1 MASPTT
7 QVSVDAEI
15 RRLTAFVRRM
25 ERRYERPS
33 GEMLEA
39 VQDGEARETRDVA
52 RWLDACERLREL
64 RERTGPGAAAPEDSR
79 EIAALSWWARGKRK
93 PADDRTRRTSY
104 EDGVRE
110 FSAIVRRM
118 ERRYE
123 CSSEEML
130 GAVRSGKTKET
141 WDICQWLVAYD
152 HLKALRKS
160 AGLAAGSPT
169 NATAS
174 STKTASTP

>member
-1 MASPTT
+1 MASPATG
-7 QVSVDAEI
+7 VSADAEI
-15 RRLTAFVRRM
+15 RRLTTFVRRM

-39 VQDGEARETRDVA
+39 VRGGEARETRDVA
-52 RWLDACERLREL
+52 RWLDARARLREL
-64 RERTGPGAAAPEDSR
+64 RERTGLEAAAPDDSR
-79 EIAALSWWARGKRK
+79 AIDALSRWTRRKRK
-93 PADDRTRRTSY
+93 PAGARPRRISH

-123 CSSEEML
+123 CSSGEML
-130 GAVRSGKTKET
+130 EAVRNGKTKET

-152 HLKALRKS
+152 HLKALRRS
-160 AGLAAGSPT
+160 AGPAAGSPT

>member
-1 MASPTT
+1 MASPAT

-33 GEMLEA
+33 GEMREA
-39 VQDGEARETRDVA
+39 IRDGEARETRDVA
-52 RWLDACERLREL
+52 RWLGACERLREL
-64 RERTGPGAAAPEDSR
+64 RERAGPGAAIPDDSR
-79 EIAALSWWARGKRK
+79 GIDALSWWTRGKRRS
-93 PADDRTRRTSY
+93 ADDRTRRIPH
-104 EDGVRE
+104 EDGIRE
-110 FSAIVRRM
+110 FSAVVRRM

-123 CSSEEML
+123 CSSGEML
-130 GAVRSGKTKET
+130 EAVRSGKTKET

-152 HLKALRKS
+152 HLKALQSS

>member
-1 MASPTT
+1 MASPATRVT
-7 QVSVDAEI
+7 VDGEY
-15 RRLTAFVRRM
+15 RRLTALVRRM

-39 VQDGEARETRDVA
+39 VRSGEARETRDVA
-52 RWLDACERLREL
+52 RWLGACERLREL
-64 RERTGPGAAAPEDSR
+64 RERMGSGAAVPEDSR
-79 EIAALSWWARGKRK
+79 WIDALSRWTRGKRK
-93 PADDRTRRTSY
+93 PADDRTRRGSY
-104 EDGVRE
+104 EDGIRE
-110 FSAIVRRM
+110 FSATVRRM

-130 GAVRSGKTKET
+130 GAVRSGKTRET

-152 HLKALRKS
+152 HLKALQRS
-160 AGLAAGSPT
+160 AGLAAGSPA